1 MRKSQD
7 VSLLEK
13 DQKRKRG
20 INVERPMSIIHLE
33 GITFLRSYPGVS
45 HW

>member
-13 DQKRKRG
+13 DQKKKRG

-33 GITFLRSYPGVS
+33 GITSIRSYPGVS